1 MNVKRINKFIEGRL
15 VKKIRKN
22 ADAYRILN
30 ERDLESLVYH
40 ELRKKL
46 DKYEDVKIST
56 NFTVTGTSWK
66 RKSGGAGKFI
76 QPDIVILE
84 SRDKRPEH
92 KPKMHVAIE
101 LKARTPGKS
110 IYQDIDSYRTLF
122 SSRTLQKDFKKLNK
136 LKEDIPIGTGYFLYL
151 FHDTDNKESKVEKI
165 LNEEFPNTRDWKR
178 GVRRKFKIIMINK
191 FEKYVKGGSY
201 HKAEIFKHRSR
212 QLYRYYADE
221 KDTRRLWDPCPECG
235 EVLPHESLEQKT
247 KCEKK
252 EDEKYKT
259 STKSGWTK
267 AKHSAAAKKAARTRK
282 RNAAAKKAKRAAA
295 ARRRRKRVAAKKR
308 NS

>member
-1 MNVKRINKFIEGRL
+1 MNVKRINKFIKGRL

-40 ELRKKL
+40 ELRKEL

-84 SRDKRPEH
+84 SRDKSH
-92 KPKMHVAIE
+92 IPKMHVAIE

-110 IYQDIDSYRTLF
+110 IDQNIGAYRTLF
-122 SSRTLQKDFKKLNK
+122 RSRTLQKDFKKLNK
-136 LKEDIPIGTGYFLYL
+136 LKEDGLIGTGYFLYL
-151 FHDTDNKESKVEKI
+151 FHDTNNKESKVEKI

-178 GVRRKFKIIMINK
+178 GVRRRFEIIMINK
-191 FEKYVKGGSY
+191 FENPKTGKLFDKYA
-201 HKAEIFKHRSR
+201 AEKFRHRSR
-212 QLYRYYADE
+212 QLYRYYADPNAPTV
-221 KDTRRLWDPCPECG
+221 KKLWKECKICH
-235 EVLPHESLEQKT
+235 EMLPHSRESDQIKHG
-247 KCEKK
+247 KK
-252 EDEKYKT
+252 KKK
-259 STKSGWTK
+259 KSGRK
-267 AKHSAAAKKAARTRK
+267 LKISKRKLSERAKKAARTRK
-282 RNAAAKKAKRAAA
+282 RNAAKKKRQRNA
-295 ARRRRKRVAAKKR
+295 ARKKR
-308 NS
+308 KK